1 MDFLT
6 LFMPTHKNTHPMY
19 PPLHTN
25 TFHIFL
31 SLFMPTHKDRC
42 TNTFL
47 RTRFAQALLTLPS
60 TYTNTCTTCSDR
72 RRQTDRQTADR
83 HTFTLTIK
91 HQHTYM
97 NNTHKHTQ
105 NSIPEML
112 HCSLHTFSTLHITLR
127 RTPPHYKL
135 DN

>member
-1 MDFLT
+1 
-6 LFMPTHKNTHPMY
+6 MY
-19 PPLHTN
+19 PPLHTY
-25 TFHIFL
+25 TFHIFI

-47 RTRFAQALLTLPS
+47 RTHFAQALLTLPS

-72 RRQTDRQTADR
+72 QRQADRQTDNRQTTDRQTDR

-97 NNTHKHTQ
+97 NNTHEHTK
-105 NSIPEML
+105 NSSPEML

-127 RTPPHYKL
+127 CTPPHYKL
-135 DN
+135 DNWLSR